1 MTNLDFDALL
11 NADSI
16 PVLRGTKHIA
26 TQEAKMLRF
35 RQRLSKNWH
44 ADSQASIENN
54 DPSRGVYHSL

>member
-35 RQRLSKNWH
+35 
-44 ADSQASIENN
+44 DSGYQKIGMLTPKQASKIMIH
-54 DPSRGVYHSL
+54 PVGLP